1 MNANLMTNKIEMTKT
16 EAVAAGKFDSDKFKE
31 LKSLREMFPSF
42 EIAIVKHSTKKAD
55 RFKGLDYNYMKSYI
69 ERNQPDLMAEFYT
82 LRGLDADGTK
92 MEIAAASTY
101 GEIKM
106 WFLTKF
112 PEIERMNDTVSEII
126 KMARETRKTQKKT
139 A

>member
-1 MNANLMTNKIEMTKT
+1 MT
-16 EAVAAGKFDSDKFKE
+16 
-31 LKSLREMFPSF
+31 
-42 EIAIVKHSTKKAD
+42 
-55 RFKGLDYNYMKSYI
+55 
-69 ERNQPDLMAEFYT
+69 EFYT

-112 PEIERMNDTVSEII
+112 PEIEKMNDTVSEII
-126 KMARETRKTQKKT
+126 KMAREARKTQKKT